1 MGFVCLSDQQDVAI
15 AKTSLKLERPLHVIN
30 RSKKRLQPP
39 ANVPLRGR
47 TCGAQQTGRVVET
60 STWIEQIMPSEKKA
74 PPLPP

>member
-15 AKTSLKLERPLHVIN
+15 AKTSLKLEKHLYAIN
-30 RSKKRLQPP
+30 RSEKRLQPP

-47 TCGAQQTGRVVET
+47 SCGAQQIGHVVET
-60 STWIEQIMPSEKKA
+60 STWIEQLMPREKKA